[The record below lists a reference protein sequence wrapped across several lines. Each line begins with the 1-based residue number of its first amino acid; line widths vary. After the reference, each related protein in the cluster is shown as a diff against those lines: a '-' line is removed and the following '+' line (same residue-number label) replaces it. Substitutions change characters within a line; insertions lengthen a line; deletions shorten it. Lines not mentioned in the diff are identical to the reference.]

1 MFVIAEGIINQIVF
15 NTDVAY
21 LNVSRDMLIL
31 IIVILWSFFVISFIA
46 VLLKIFHEEKNRKLA
61 IELNYAMLK
70 KQYGQLQD
78 DYNEKRRE
86 LHNQAHFLYLLKNLL
101 LEGNIEQAI
110 HHLTEKEVETT
121 LERKGKYTGIS
132 TVDFMLN
139 YKIKEAAKYGIAIET
154 NLDIY
159 FCPLEVTDMCILL
172 GNLLDNAIEAVRF
185 LPEDKRIIM
194 IKMKNPNNFFL
205 MEISNP
211 YEGERKKKNGRY
223 VTTKENKNIHGLGLV
238 SVEKIVE
245 KFEGLIE
252 IKDADHIFDVF
263 ISLFPKQG
271 Q

>member
-1 MFVIAEGIINQIVF
+1 
-15 NTDVAY
+15 
-21 LNVSRDMLIL
+21 
-31 IIVILWSFFVISFIA
+31 
-46 VLLKIFHEEKNRKLA
+46 
-61 IELNYAMLK
+61 
-70 KQYGQLQD
+70 
-78 DYNEKRRE
+78 
-86 LHNQAHFLYLLKNLL
+86 
-101 LEGNIEQAI
+101 
-110 HHLTEKEVETT
+110 
-121 LERKGKYTGIS
+121 
-132 TVDFMLN
+132 MLN

-172 GNLLDNAIEAVRF
+172 GNLLDNAIEAVRY
-185 LPEDKRIIM
+185 LSEDRRIIT

-223 VTTKENKNIHGLGLV
+223 VTTKENKDIHGLGLV

-245 KFEGLIE
+245 KLEGLIE
-252 IKDADHIFDVF
+252 IKDTDHMFTVF